1 MSFDVLE
8 DNTKKLIDFIK
19 GKNKD
24 DNALIKLVIS
34 KTNKERLQMK
44 DEYNSTQNSDLI
56 EDLKSAYS
64 GHFKDVLVGLF
75 YSPLDYDCYQIRKA
89 VKGLGTDEEA
99 LIEILTTRTSEKI
112 EQMKLRYK
120 EMFPGRDMVEDIKN
134 DTSGSFWKVLKA
146 LLENKRNST
155 TNPDLEDCQNCAQKL
170 YDSGI
175 NKKNTLETFTE
186 ILTQK
191 SKEEIIS
198 IGKAYSKISQNN
210 IIEDIKHF
218 FSGDT
223 KKLFIGI
230 IFGLV
235 NPSEYFAELV
245 HHSVEGLGTKDT
257 TLIRIMITRDEID
270 MPQIKQFYR
279 QKYDKDMVDDIKDDT
294 SGSYRRILVALATH

>member
-8 DNTKKLIDFIK
+8 DTKKLIDFIK

-64 GHFKDVLVGLF
+64 GHFKDVLMGLF

-120 EMFPGRDMVEDIKN
+120 EMFPGRDMVEDIKS
-134 DTSGSFWKVLKA
+134 DTSGSFWTVLKA

-191 SKEEIIS
+191 SKEEIIT
-198 IGKAYSKISQNN
+198 IGKIYHKMSQSN
-210 IIEDIKHF
+210 ILADIKNL

-223 KKLFIGI
+223 KKLLTGI
-230 IFGLV
+230 VFGLLS
-235 NPSEYFAELV
+235 PSEYFAELV
-245 HHSVEGLGTKDT
+245 RDAVKGLGTKDT
-257 TLIRIMITRDEID
+257 TLLRIMVTRDEID

-294 SGSYRRILVALATH
+294 SGSYRKILVALATH

>member
-8 DNTKKLIDFIK
+8 DTKKLIDFIK

-120 EMFPGRDMVEDIKN
+120 EMFPGRDMVEDIKS
-134 DTSGSFWKVLKA
+134 DTSGSFWTVLKA

-170 YDSGI
+170 YDSVI

-191 SKEEIIS
+191 SKEEIIT
-198 IGKAYSKISQNN
+198 IGKIYHKMSQSN
-210 IIEDIKHF
+210 ILADIKNL

-223 KKLFIGI
+223 KKLFTGI
-230 IFGLV
+230 VFGLLS
-235 NPSEYFAELV
+235 PSEYFAELV
-245 HHSVEGLGTKDT
+245 RDAVKGLGTKDT
-257 TLIRIMITRDEID
+257 TLLRTMITRDEID

-294 SGSYRRILVALATH
+294 SGSYRKILVALATH

>member
-8 DNTKKLIDFIK
+8 DTKKLIDFIK

-44 DEYNSTQNSDLI
+44 DEYNSTQNSDII

-120 EMFPGRDMVEDIKN
+120 EIFPGRDMVEDIKS
-134 DTSGSFWKVLKA
+134 DTSGSFWTVLKA

-191 SKEEIIS
+191 SKEEIIT
-198 IGKAYSKISQNN
+198 IGKIYHKMSQSN
-210 IIEDIKHF
+210 ILADIKNL

-223 KKLFIGI
+223 KKLLTGI
-230 IFGLV
+230 VFGLLS
-235 NPSEYFAELV
+235 PSEYFAELV
-245 HHSVEGLGTKDT
+245 RDAVKGLGTKDT
-257 TLIRIMITRDEID
+257 TLLRIMVTRDEID

-294 SGSYRRILVALATH
+294 SGSYRKILVALATH

>member
-8 DNTKKLIDFIK
+8 DTKKLIDFIK

-120 EMFPGRDMVEDIKN
+120 EMFPGRDMVEDIKS
-134 DTSGSFWKVLKA
+134 DTSGSFWTVLKA

-191 SKEEIIS
+191 SKEEIIT
-198 IGKAYSKISQNN
+198 IGKIYHKISQSN
-210 IIEDIKHF
+210 ILADIKNL

-223 KKLFIGI
+223 KKLFTGI
-230 IFGLV
+230 VFGLLS
-235 NPSEYFAELV
+235 PSEYFAELV
-245 HHSVEGLGTKDT
+245 RDAVKGLGTKDT
-257 TLIRIMITRDEID
+257 TLLRIMVTRDEID

-294 SGSYRRILVALATH
+294 SGSYRKILVALATH

>member
-8 DNTKKLIDFIK
+8 DTKKLIDFIK

-89 VKGLGTDEEA
+89 VKGLGTDEDA

-120 EMFPGRDMVEDIKN
+120 EIFPGRDMVEDIKS
-134 DTSGSFWKVLKA
+134 DTSGSFWTVLKA

-191 SKEEIIS
+191 SKEEIIT
-198 IGKAYSKISQNN
+198 IGKIYHKMSQSN
-210 IIEDIKHF
+210 ILADIKNL

-223 KKLFIGI
+223 KKLFTGI
-230 IFGLV
+230 VFGLLS
-235 NPSEYFAELV
+235 PSEYFAELV
-245 HHSVEGLGTKDT
+245 RDAVKGLGTKDT
-257 TLIRIMITRDEID
+257 TLLRIMVTRDEID

-294 SGSYRRILVALATH
+294 SGSYRKILVALATH

>member
-8 DNTKKLIDFIK
+8 DTKKLIDFIK

-120 EMFPGRDMVEDIKN
+120 EMFPGRDMVEDIKS
-134 DTSGSFWKVLKA
+134 DTSGSFWTVLKA

-191 SKEEIIS
+191 SKEEIIT
-198 IGKAYSKISQNN
+198 IGKIYHKMSQSN
-210 IIEDIKHF
+210 ILADIKNL

-223 KKLFIGI
+223 KKLLTGI
-230 IFGLV
+230 VFGLLS
-235 NPSEYFAELV
+235 PSEYFAELV
-245 HHSVEGLGTKDT
+245 RDAVKGLGTKDT
-257 TLIRIMITRDEID
+257 TLLRIMVTRDEID

-294 SGSYRRILVALATH
+294 SGSYRKILVALATH

>member
-8 DNTKKLIDFIK
+8 DTKKLIDFIK

-120 EMFPGRDMVEDIKN
+120 EMFPGRDMVEDIKS
-134 DTSGSFWKVLKA
+134 DTSGSFWTVLKA

-191 SKEEIIS
+191 SKEEIIT
-198 IGKAYSKISQNN
+198 IGKIYHKISQSN
-210 IIEDIKHF
+210 ILADIKNL

-223 KKLFIGI
+223 KKLLTGI
-230 IFGLV
+230 VFGLLS
-235 NPSEYFAELV
+235 PSEYFAELV
-245 HHSVEGLGTKDT
+245 RDAVKGLGTKDT
-257 TLIRIMITRDEID
+257 TLLRIMVTRDEID

-294 SGSYRRILVALATH
+294 SGSYRKILVALATH

>member
-8 DNTKKLIDFIK
+8 DTKKLIDFIK

-89 VKGLGTDEEA
+89 VKGLGTDEDA

-120 EMFPGRDMVEDIKN
+120 EIFPGRDMVEDIKS
-134 DTSGSFWKVLKA
+134 DTSGSFWTVLKA

-191 SKEEIIS
+191 SKEEIIT
-198 IGKAYSKISQNN
+198 IGKIYHKMSQSN
-210 IIEDIKHF
+210 ILADIKNL

-223 KKLFIGI
+223 KKLLTGI
-230 IFGLV
+230 VFGLLS
-235 NPSEYFAELV
+235 PSEYFAELV
-245 HHSVEGLGTKDT
+245 RDAVKGLGTKDT
-257 TLIRIMITRDEID
+257 TLLRIMVTRDEID

-279 QKYDKDMVDDIKDDT
+279 QKYDKDMVEDIKDDT
-294 SGSYRRILVALATH
+294 SGSYRQILVALATH

>member
-8 DNTKKLIDFIK
+8 DTKKLIDFIK

-99 LIEILTTRTSEKI
+99 LIEILTTRSSEKI

-120 EMFPGRDMVEDIKN
+120 EMFPGRDMVEDIKS
-134 DTSGSFWKVLKA
+134 DTSGSFWTVLKA

-170 YDSGI
+170 YDSGV

-191 SKEEIIS
+191 SKEEIIT
-198 IGKAYSKISQNN
+198 IGKIYHKISQSN
-210 IIEDIKHF
+210 ILADIKNL

-223 KKLFIGI
+223 KKLLTGI
-230 IFGLV
+230 VFGLLS
-235 NPSEYFAELV
+235 PSEYFAELV
-245 HHSVEGLGTKDT
+245 RDAVKGLGTKDT
-257 TLIRIMITRDEID
+257 TLLRIMVTRDEID

-294 SGSYRRILVALATH
+294 SGSYRKILVALATH

>member
-8 DNTKKLIDFIK
+8 DTKKLIDFIK

-120 EMFPGRDMVEDIKN
+120 EIFPGRDMVEDIKS
-134 DTSGSFWKVLKA
+134 DTSGSFWTVLKA

-191 SKEEIIS
+191 SKEEIIT
-198 IGKAYSKISQNN
+198 IGKIYHKMSQSN
-210 IIEDIKHF
+210 ILADIKNL

-223 KKLFIGI
+223 KKLLTGI
-230 IFGLV
+230 VFGLLS
-235 NPSEYFAELV
+235 PSEYFAELV
-245 HHSVEGLGTKDT
+245 RDAVKGLGTKDT
-257 TLIRIMITRDEID
+257 TLLRIMVTRDEID

-279 QKYDKDMVDDIKDDT
+279 QKYDKDMVEDIKDDT
-294 SGSYRRILVALATH
+294 SGSYRKILVALATH

>member
-8 DNTKKLIDFIK
+8 DTKKLIDFIK

-34 KTNKERLQMK
+34 KTNKERLKMK

-120 EMFPGRDMVEDIKN
+120 EIFPGRDMVEDIKS
-134 DTSGSFWKVLKA
+134 DTSGSFWTVLKA
-146 LLENKRNST
+146 LLEKKRNST

-191 SKEEIIS
+191 SKEEIIT
-198 IGKAYSKISQNN
+198 IGKIYHKMSQSN
-210 IIEDIKHF
+210 ILADIKNL

-223 KKLFIGI
+223 KKLLTGI
-230 IFGLV
+230 VFGLLS
-235 NPSEYFAELV
+235 PSEYFAELV
-245 HHSVEGLGTKDT
+245 RDAVKGLGTKDT
-257 TLIRIMITRDEID
+257 TLLRIMVTRDEID

-294 SGSYRRILVALATH
+294 SGSYRKILVALATH

>member
-8 DNTKKLIDFIK
+8 DTKKLIDFIK

-120 EMFPGRDMVEDIKN
+120 EIFPGRDMVEDIKS
-134 DTSGSFWKVLKA
+134 DTSGSFWTVLKA

-191 SKEEIIS
+191 SKEEIIT
-198 IGKAYSKISQNN
+198 IGKIYHKMSQSN
-210 IIEDIKHF
+210 ILADIKNL

-223 KKLFIGI
+223 KKLLTGI
-230 IFGLV
+230 VFGLLS
-235 NPSEYFAELV
+235 PSEYFAELV
-245 HHSVEGLGTKDT
+245 RDAVKGLGTKDT
-257 TLIRIMITRDEID
+257 TLLRIMITRDEID

-294 SGSYRRILVALATH
+294 SGSYRKILVALATH

>member
-8 DNTKKLIDFIK
+8 DTKKLIDFIK

-89 VKGLGTDEEA
+89 VKGLGTDEDA

-120 EMFPGRDMVEDIKN
+120 EMFSGRDMVEDIKS
-134 DTSGSFWKVLKA
+134 DTSGSFWTVLKA

-191 SKEEIIS
+191 SKEEIIT
-198 IGKAYSKISQNN
+198 IGKIYHKMSQSN
-210 IIEDIKHF
+210 ILADIKNL

-223 KKLFIGI
+223 KKLLTGI
-230 IFGLV
+230 VFGLLS
-235 NPSEYFAELV
+235 PSEYFAELV
-245 HHSVEGLGTKDT
+245 RDAVKGLGTKDT
-257 TLIRIMITRDEID
+257 TLLRIMITRDEID

-294 SGSYRRILVALATH
+294 SGSYRKILVALATH

>member
-8 DNTKKLIDFIK
+8 DTKKLIDFIK

-99 LIEILTTRTSEKI
+99 LIEILSTRTSEKI
-112 EQMKLRYK
+112 GQMKLRYK
-120 EMFPGRDMVEDIKN
+120 EMFPGRDMVEDIKS
-134 DTSGSFWKVLKA
+134 DTSGSFWTVLKA

-191 SKEEIIS
+191 SKEEIIT
-198 IGKAYSKISQNN
+198 IGKIYHKMSQSN
-210 IIEDIKHF
+210 ILADIKNL

-223 KKLFIGI
+223 KKLLTGI
-230 IFGLV
+230 VFGLLS
-235 NPSEYFAELV
+235 PSEYFAELV
-245 HHSVEGLGTKDT
+245 RDAVKGLGTKDT
-257 TLIRIMITRDEID
+257 TLLRIMVTRDEID

-294 SGSYRRILVALATH
+294 SGSYRKILVALATH

>member
-8 DNTKKLIDFIK
+8 DTKKLIDFIK

-89 VKGLGTDEEA
+89 VKGLGTDEDA

-120 EMFPGRDMVEDIKN
+120 EMFPGRDMVEDIKS
-134 DTSGSFWKVLKA
+134 DTSGSFWTVLKA

-191 SKEEIIS
+191 SKEEIIT
-198 IGKAYSKISQNN
+198 IGKIYHKMSQSN
-210 IIEDIKHF
+210 ILADIKNL

-223 KKLFIGI
+223 KKLFTGI
-230 IFGLV
+230 IFGLLS
-235 NPSEYFAELV
+235 PSEYFAELV
-245 HHSVEGLGTKDT
+245 RDAVKGLGTKDT
-257 TLIRIMITRDEID
+257 TLLRIMVTRDEID

-294 SGSYRRILVALATH
+294 SGSYRKILVALATH

>member
-8 DNTKKLIDFIK
+8 DTKKLIDFIK

-120 EMFPGRDMVEDIKN
+120 EMFPGRDMVEDIKS
-134 DTSGSFWKVLKA
+134 DTSGSFWTVLKA

-191 SKEEIIS
+191 SKEEIVT
-198 IGKAYSKISQNN
+198 IGKIYHKMSQSN
-210 IIEDIKHF
+210 ILADIKNL

-223 KKLFIGI
+223 KKLLTGI
-230 IFGLV
+230 VFGLLS
-235 NPSEYFAELV
+235 PSEYFAELV
-245 HHSVEGLGTKDT
+245 RDAVKGLGTKDT
-257 TLIRIMITRDEID
+257 TLLRIMVTRDEID

-294 SGSYRRILVALATH
+294 SGSYRKILVALATH

>member
-8 DNTKKLIDFIK
+8 DTKKLIDFIK

-34 KTNKERLQMK
+34 KTNKERLKMK

-99 LIEILTTRTSEKI
+99 LIEILTTRSSEKI

-120 EMFPGRDMVEDIKN
+120 EMFPGRDMVEDIKS
-134 DTSGSFWKVLKA
+134 DTSGSFWTVLKA

-191 SKEEIIS
+191 SKEEIIT
-198 IGKAYSKISQNN
+198 IGKIYHKISQSN
-210 IIEDIKHF
+210 ILADIKNL

-223 KKLFIGI
+223 KKILTGI
-230 IFGLV
+230 VFGLLS
-235 NPSEYFAELV
+235 PSEYFAELV
-245 HHSVEGLGTKDT
+245 RDAVKGLGTKDT
-257 TLIRIMITRDEID
+257 TLLRIMVTRDEID

-294 SGSYRRILVALATH
+294 SGSYRKILVALATH

>member
-1 MSFDVLE
+1 MSFDILE
-8 DNTKKLIDFIK
+8 DTKKLIDFIK

-120 EMFPGRDMVEDIKN
+120 EMFSGRDMVEDIKS
-134 DTSGSFWKVLKA
+134 DTSGSFWTVLKA

-191 SKEEIIS
+191 SKEEIIT
-198 IGKAYSKISQNN
+198 IGKIYHKISQSN
-210 IIEDIKHF
+210 ILADIKNL

-223 KKLFIGI
+223 KKLFTGI
-230 IFGLV
+230 VFGLLS
-235 NPSEYFAELV
+235 PSEYFAELV
-245 HHSVEGLGTKDT
+245 RDAVKGLGTKDT
-257 TLIRIMITRDEID
+257 TLLRIMVTRDEID

-294 SGSYRRILVALATH
+294 SGSYRKILVALATH

>member
-8 DNTKKLIDFIK
+8 DTKKLIDFIK

-34 KTNKERLQMK
+34 KTNKERLQMR

-120 EMFPGRDMVEDIKN
+120 EMFPGRDMVEDIKS
-134 DTSGSFWKVLKA
+134 DTSGSFWTVLKA
-146 LLENKRNST
+146 LLENKRNSS

-170 YDSGI
+170 YDSGV

-191 SKEEIIS
+191 SKEEIIT
-198 IGKAYSKISQNN
+198 IGKIYHKMSQSN
-210 IIEDIKHF
+210 ILADIKNL

-223 KKLFIGI
+223 KKLLTGI
-230 IFGLV
+230 VFGLLS
-235 NPSEYFAELV
+235 PSEYFAELV
-245 HHSVEGLGTKDT
+245 RDAVKGLGTKDT
-257 TLIRIMITRDEID
+257 TLLRIMVTRDEID

-294 SGSYRRILVALATH
+294 SGSYRKILVALATH

>member
-8 DNTKKLIDFIK
+8 DTKKLIDFIK

-99 LIEILTTRTSEKI
+99 LIELLTTRTSEKI

-120 EMFPGRDMVEDIKN
+120 EMFPGRDMVEDIKS
-134 DTSGSFWKVLKA
+134 DTSGSFWTVLKA

-191 SKEEIIS
+191 SKEEIIT
-198 IGKAYSKISQNN
+198 IGKIYHKISQSN
-210 IIEDIKHF
+210 ILADIKNL

-223 KKLFIGI
+223 KKLLTGI
-230 IFGLV
+230 VFGLLS
-235 NPSEYFAELV
+235 PSEYFAELV
-245 HHSVEGLGTKDT
+245 RDAVKGLGTKDT
-257 TLIRIMITRDEID
+257 TLLRIMVTRDEID

-294 SGSYRRILVALATH
+294 SGSYRKILVALATH

>member
-8 DNTKKLIDFIK
+8 DTKKLIDFIK

-120 EMFPGRDMVEDIKN
+120 EMFPGRDMVEDIKS
-134 DTSGSFWKVLKA
+134 DTSGSFWTVLKA

-191 SKEEIIS
+191 SKEEIIT
-198 IGKAYSKISQNN
+198 IGKIYHKISQSN
-210 IIEDIKHF
+210 ILADIKNL

-223 KKLFIGI
+223 KKLFTGI
-230 IFGLV
+230 VFGLLS
-235 NPSEYFAELV
+235 PSEYFAELV
-245 HHSVEGLGTKDT
+245 RDAVKGLGTKDT
-257 TLIRIMITRDEID
+257 TLLRIMITRDEID

-294 SGSYRRILVALATH
+294 SGSYRKILVALATH

>member
-8 DNTKKLIDFIK
+8 DTKKLIDFIK

-64 GHFKDVLVGLF
+64 GHFKDTLMGLF

-89 VKGLGTDEEA
+89 VKGLGTDEDA

-120 EMFPGRDMVEDIKN
+120 EMFPGRDMVEDIKS
-134 DTSGSFWKVLKA
+134 DTSGSFWTVLKA

-175 NKKNTLETFTE
+175 NKKNTLEIFTE

-191 SKEEIIS
+191 SKEEIIT
-198 IGKAYSKISQNN
+198 IGKIYHKMSQSN
-210 IIEDIKHF
+210 ILADIKNL

-223 KKLFIGI
+223 KKLFTGI
-230 IFGLV
+230 VFGLLS
-235 NPSEYFAELV
+235 PSEYFAELV
-245 HHSVEGLGTKDT
+245 RDAVKGLGTKDT
-257 TLIRIMITRDEID
+257 TLLRIMITRDEID

-294 SGSYRRILVALATH
+294 SGSYRKILVALATH

>member
-1 MSFDVLE
+1 MSFDPVE
-8 DNTKKLIDFIK
+8 DTKKLIDFIK
-19 GKNKD
+19 GNNKND
-24 DNALIKLVIS
+24 DELIKLVTS
-34 KTNKERLQMK
+34 RTNKERLKIK

-56 EDLKSAYS
+56 ADLQSAYF
-64 GHFKDVLVGLF
+64 GHFKDTLMGLF

-99 LIEILTTRTSEKI
+99 LIEILSTRTSEKI
-112 EQMKLRYK
+112 GQMKLRYK

-146 LLENKRNST
+146 LLENKRSLT
-155 TNPDLEDCQNCAQKL
+155 VVPDEAECEICAQKL
-170 YDSGI
+170 YNAGI
-175 NKKNTLETFTE
+175 YKKNTLDIFTE

-270 MPQIKQFYR
+270 MPQIKQFYKH
-279 QKYDKDMVDDIKDDT
+279 KYNKDMVDDIKDDT

>member
-8 DNTKKLIDFIK
+8 DTKKLIDFIK

-120 EMFPGRDMVEDIKN
+120 EMFPGRDMVEDIKS
-134 DTSGSFWKVLKA
+134 DTSGSFWTVLKA

-191 SKEEIIS
+191 SKEEIIT
-198 IGKAYSKISQNN
+198 IGKIYHKMSQSN
-210 IIEDIKHF
+210 ILADIKNL

-223 KKLFIGI
+223 KKLFTGI
-230 IFGLV
+230 VFGLLS
-235 NPSEYFAELV
+235 PSEYFAELV
-245 HHSVEGLGTKDT
+245 RDAVKGLGTKDT
-257 TLIRIMITRDEID
+257 TLLRIMVTRDEID

-294 SGSYRRILVALATH
+294 SGSYRKILVALATH

>member
-8 DNTKKLIDFIK
+8 DTKKLIDFIK

-24 DNALIKLVIS
+24 DNALIKFVIS

-120 EMFPGRDMVEDIKN
+120 EMFPGRDMVEDIKS
-134 DTSGSFWKVLKA
+134 DTSGSFWTVLKA

-191 SKEEIIS
+191 SKEEIIT
-198 IGKAYSKISQNN
+198 IGKIYHKMSQSN
-210 IIEDIKHF
+210 ILADIKNL

-223 KKLFIGI
+223 KKLFTGI
-230 IFGLV
+230 VFGLLS
-235 NPSEYFAELV
+235 PSEYFAELV
-245 HHSVEGLGTKDT
+245 RDAVKGLGTKDT
-257 TLIRIMITRDEID
+257 TLLRIMITRDEID

-294 SGSYRRILVALATH
+294 SGSYRKILVALATH

>member
-8 DNTKKLIDFIK
+8 DTKKLIDFIK

-89 VKGLGTDEEA
+89 VKGLGTDEDA

-120 EMFPGRDMVEDIKN
+120 EMFPGRDMVEDIKS
-134 DTSGSFWKVLKA
+134 DTSGSFWTVLKA

-191 SKEEIIS
+191 SKEEIIT
-198 IGKAYSKISQNN
+198 IGKIYHKMSQSN
-210 IIEDIKHF
+210 ILADIKNL

-223 KKLFIGI
+223 KKLFTGI
-230 IFGLV
+230 VFGLLS
-235 NPSEYFAELV
+235 PSEYFAELV
-245 HHSVEGLGTKDT
+245 RDAVKGLGTKDT
-257 TLIRIMITRDEID
+257 TLLRIMVTRDEID

-294 SGSYRRILVALATH
+294 SGSYRKILVALATH

>member
-8 DNTKKLIDFIK
+8 DTKKLIDFIK

-120 EMFPGRDMVEDIKN
+120 EIFPGRDMVEDIKS
-134 DTSGSFWKVLKA
+134 DTSGSFWTVLKA

-191 SKEEIIS
+191 SKEEIIT
-198 IGKAYSKISQNN
+198 IGKIYHKMSQSN
-210 IIEDIKHF
+210 ILADIKNL

-223 KKLFIGI
+223 KKLFTGI
-230 IFGLV
+230 VFGLLS
-235 NPSEYFAELV
+235 PSEYFAELV
-245 HHSVEGLGTKDT
+245 RDAVKGLGTKDT
-257 TLIRIMITRDEID
+257 TLLRIMVTRDEID

-294 SGSYRRILVALATH
+294 SGSYRKILVALATH

>member
-8 DNTKKLIDFIK
+8 DTKKLIDFIK

-120 EMFPGRDMVEDIKN
+120 EMFPGRDMVEDIKS
-134 DTSGSFWKVLKA
+134 DTSGSFWTVLKA

-191 SKEEIIS
+191 SKEEIIT
-198 IGKAYSKISQNN
+198 IGKIYHKMSQSN
-210 IIEDIKHF
+210 ILADIKNL

-223 KKLFIGI
+223 KKLFTGI
-230 IFGLV
+230 VFGLLS
-235 NPSEYFAELV
+235 PSEYFAELV
-245 HHSVEGLGTKDT
+245 RDAVKGLGTKDT
-257 TLIRIMITRDEID
+257 TLLRIMITRDEID

-294 SGSYRRILVALATH
+294 SGSYRKILVALATH

>member
-8 DNTKKLIDFIK
+8 DTKKLIDFIK

-44 DEYNSTQNSDLI
+44 DEYNSTQNSDII

-120 EMFPGRDMVEDIKN
+120 EMFPGRDMVEDIKS
-134 DTSGSFWKVLKA
+134 DTSGSFWTVLKA

-191 SKEEIIS
+191 SKEEIIT
-198 IGKAYSKISQNN
+198 IGKIYHKMSQSN
-210 IIEDIKHF
+210 ILADIKNL

-223 KKLFIGI
+223 KKLFTGI
-230 IFGLV
+230 VFGLLS
-235 NPSEYFAELV
+235 PSEYFAELV
-245 HHSVEGLGTKDT
+245 RDAVKGLGTKDT
-257 TLIRIMITRDEID
+257 TLLRIMVTRDEID

-294 SGSYRRILVALATH
+294 SGSYRKILVALATH

>member
-8 DNTKKLIDFIK
+8 DTKKLIDFIK

-120 EMFPGRDMVEDIKN
+120 EIFPGRDMVEDIKS
-134 DTSGSFWKVLKA
+134 DTSGSFWTVLKA

-191 SKEEIIS
+191 SKEEIIT
-198 IGKAYSKISQNN
+198 IGKIYHKMSQSN
-210 IIEDIKHF
+210 ILADIKNL

-223 KKLFIGI
+223 KKLFTGI
-230 IFGLV
+230 VFGLLS
-235 NPSEYFAELV
+235 PSEYFAVLV
-245 HHSVEGLGTKDT
+245 RDAVKGLGTKDT
-257 TLIRIMITRDEID
+257 TLLRIMVTRDEID

-279 QKYDKDMVDDIKDDT
+279 QKYDKDMVEDIKDDT
-294 SGSYRRILVALATH
+294 SGSYRKILVALATH

>member
-1 MSFDVLE
+1 MSFDILE
-8 DNTKKLIDFIK
+8 DTKKLIDFIK

-120 EMFPGRDMVEDIKN
+120 EIFPGRDMVEDIKS
-134 DTSGSFWKVLKA
+134 DTSGSFWTVLKA

-191 SKEEIIS
+191 SKEEIIT
-198 IGKAYSKISQNN
+198 IGKIYHKMSQSN
-210 IIEDIKHF
+210 ILADIKNL

-223 KKLFIGI
+223 KKLFTGI
-230 IFGLV
+230 VFGLLS
-235 NPSEYFAELV
+235 PSEYFAELV
-245 HHSVEGLGTKDT
+245 RDAVKGLGTKDT
-257 TLIRIMITRDEID
+257 TLLRIMVTRDEID

-294 SGSYRRILVALATH
+294 SGSYRKILVALATH

>member
-8 DNTKKLIDFIK
+8 DTKKLIDFIK

-120 EMFPGRDMVEDIKN
+120 EIFPGRDMVEDIKS
-134 DTSGSFWKVLKA
+134 DTSGSFWTVLKA

-191 SKEEIIS
+191 SKEEIIT
-198 IGKAYSKISQNN
+198 IGKIYHKMSQSN
-210 IIEDIKHF
+210 ILADIKNL

-223 KKLFIGI
+223 KKLFTGI
-230 IFGLV
+230 VFGLLS
-235 NPSEYFAELV
+235 PSEYFAELV
-245 HHSVEGLGTKDT
+245 RDAVKGLGTKDT
-257 TLIRIMITRDEID
+257 TLLRIMITRDEID

-294 SGSYRRILVALATH
+294 SGSYRKILVALATH

>member
-8 DNTKKLIDFIK
+8 DTKKLIDFIK

-99 LIEILTTRTSEKI
+99 LIEILSTRTSEKI
-112 EQMKLRYK
+112 GQMKLRYK
-120 EMFPGRDMVEDIKN
+120 EMFPGRDMVEDIKS
-134 DTSGSFWKVLKA
+134 DTSGSFWTVLKA

-191 SKEEIIS
+191 SKEEIIT
-198 IGKAYSKISQNN
+198 IGKIYHKMSQSN
-210 IIEDIKHF
+210 ILADIKNL

-223 KKLFIGI
+223 KKLFTGI
-230 IFGLV
+230 VFGLLS
-235 NPSEYFAELV
+235 PSEYFAELV
-245 HHSVEGLGTKDT
+245 RDAVKGLGTKDT
-257 TLIRIMITRDEID
+257 TLLRIMVTRDEID

-294 SGSYRRILVALATH
+294 SGSYRKILVALATH

>member
-8 DNTKKLIDFIK
+8 DTKKLIDFIK

-99 LIEILTTRTSEKI
+99 LIEILTTRSSEKI

-120 EMFPGRDMVEDIKN
+120 EMFSGRDMVEDIKS
-134 DTSGSFWKVLKA
+134 DTSGSFWTVLKA

-191 SKEEIIS
+191 SKEEIIT
-198 IGKAYSKISQNN
+198 IGKIYHKMSQSN
-210 IIEDIKHF
+210 ILADIKNL

-223 KKLFIGI
+223 KKLLTGI
-230 IFGLV
+230 VFGLLS
-235 NPSEYFAELV
+235 PSEYFAELV
-245 HHSVEGLGTKDT
+245 RDAVKGLGTKDT
-257 TLIRIMITRDEID
+257 TLLRIMVTRDEID

-294 SGSYRRILVALATH
+294 SGSYRKILVALATH

>member
-8 DNTKKLIDFIK
+8 DTKKLIDFIK

-120 EMFPGRDMVEDIKN
+120 EIFPGRDMVEDIKS
-134 DTSGSFWKVLKA
+134 DTSGSFWTVLKA

-191 SKEEIIS
+191 SKEEIIT
-198 IGKAYSKISQNN
+198 IGKIYHKMSQSN
-210 IIEDIKHF
+210 ILADIKNL

-223 KKLFIGI
+223 KKLLTGI
-230 IFGLV
+230 VFGLLS
-235 NPSEYFAELV
+235 PSEYFAELV
-245 HHSVEGLGTKDT
+245 RDAVKGLGTKDT
-257 TLIRIMITRDEID
+257 TLLRIMVTRDEID

-294 SGSYRRILVALATH
+294 SGSYRKILVALATH

>member
-8 DNTKKLIDFIK
+8 DTKKLIDFIK

-120 EMFPGRDMVEDIKN
+120 EMFPGRDMVEDIKS
-134 DTSGSFWKVLKA
+134 DTSGSFWTVLKA

-170 YDSGI
+170 YDSGV

-191 SKEEIIS
+191 SKEEIIT
-198 IGKAYSKISQNN
+198 IGKIYHKMSQSN
-210 IIEDIKHF
+210 ILADIKNL

-223 KKLFIGI
+223 KKLLTGI
-230 IFGLV
+230 VFGLLS
-235 NPSEYFAELV
+235 PSEYFAELV
-245 HHSVEGLGTKDT
+245 RDAVKGLGTKDT
-257 TLIRIMITRDEID
+257 TLLRIMVTRDEID

-294 SGSYRRILVALATH
+294 SGSYRKILVALATH

>member
-8 DNTKKLIDFIK
+8 DTKKLIDFIK

-99 LIEILTTRTSEKI
+99 LIEILTTRSSEKI

-120 EMFPGRDMVEDIKN
+120 EMFPGRDMVEDIKS
-134 DTSGSFWKVLKA
+134 DTSGSFWTVLKA

-191 SKEEIIS
+191 SKEEIIT
-198 IGKAYSKISQNN
+198 IGKIYHKMSQSN
-210 IIEDIKHF
+210 ILADIKNL

-223 KKLFIGI
+223 KKLFTGI
-230 IFGLV
+230 VFGLLS
-235 NPSEYFAELV
+235 PSEYFAELV
-245 HHSVEGLGTKDT
+245 RDAVKGLGTKDT
-257 TLIRIMITRDEID
+257 TLLRIMVTRDEID

-294 SGSYRRILVALATH
+294 SGSYRKILVALATH

>member
-8 DNTKKLIDFIK
+8 DTKKLIDFIK

-89 VKGLGTDEEA
+89 VKGLGTDEDA

-120 EMFPGRDMVEDIKN
+120 EIFPGRDMVEDIKS
-134 DTSGSFWKVLKA
+134 DTSGSFWTVLKA

-191 SKEEIIS
+191 SKEEIIT
-198 IGKAYSKISQNN
+198 IGKIYHKMSQSN
-210 IIEDIKHF
+210 ILADIKNL

-223 KKLFIGI
+223 KKLLTGI
-230 IFGLV
+230 VFGLLS
-235 NPSEYFAELV
+235 PSEYFAELV
-245 HHSVEGLGTKDT
+245 RDAVKGLGTKDT
-257 TLIRIMITRDEID
+257 TLLRIMVTRDEID

-294 SGSYRRILVALATH
+294 SGSYRKILVALATH